1 MANTYTMADPERLG
15 PQWEKVFGDTMPMGF
30 EVGPEQVPIIE
41 RCIREKSREL
51 LAEYVA
57 TLPAGTS
64 Y

>member
-1 MANTYTMADPERLG
+1 MAKTYTMVDLVRLA
-15 PQWEKVFGDTMPMGF
+15 PRWEKVFGDTMPMGF

-41 RCIREKSREL
+41 RCIREKSREP

-57 TLPAGTS
+57 TLPAGTL